1 MTPGVYVYGVVE
13 AGSVAGIAADGIGGS
28 PPALLCVGDLTAIVG
43 GVDVAEFEGEALE
56 RNVASP
62 EWLEQKVRAHEA
74 VLEAVLARA
83 AVVPMRFGSIFSS
96 PAGLQR
102 MLTEHAAEFHTALA
116 RVRGRTE
123 WGVKLHCDG
132 GRVVESLAGAPA
144 DTPSGRGYL
153 EQRKTQLDARARAAD
168 VADEV
173 AAEAH
178 ESLAALA
185 DDAVAAVP
193 RSGEVLNGAYLVRDE
208 ERTAFMRR
216 VEELQLAHA
225 GAFVFEVT
233 GPWPP
238 YNFTNA
244 DVGGPAA

>member
-1 MTPGVYVYGVVE
+1 LFG
-13 AGSVAGIAADGIGGS
+13 
-28 PPALLCVGDLTAIVG
+28 VGDLTAIVG

-62 EWLEQKVRAHEA
+62 EWLEQKVRAHES

-102 MLTEHAAEFHTALA
+102 MLTEHAAEFRAALA
-116 RVRGRTE
+116 RVQGRTE

-132 GRVVESLAGAPA
+132 ARVVESLTGAPA
-144 DTPSGRGYL
+144 DPSSGRGYL
-153 EQRKTQLDARARAAD
+153 EQKKTQLDAQARAAE
-168 VADEV
+168 AAAEV
-173 AAEAH
+173 AAHAH

-185 DDAVAAVP
+185 DEAVTGAP
-193 RSGEVLNGAYLVRDE
+193 RAGEVLNGAYLVRDE

-216 VEELQLAHA
+216 VEELQRDHA
-225 GAFVFEVT
+225 DAFVFEVT

-244 DVGGPAA
+244 DVGGPAS